1 VTVDLA
7 QAVTLLFVP
16 ANRPERYA
24 KAVASGA
31 DAVILDLED
40 SVPSAE
46 KAAARQSVRG
56 AWASLAAS
64 VIPVVV
70 RVNARGSGLLDDD
83 LEALRGLTP
92 VPAVMLS
99 KAESAADVARVRGVL
114 EGARVI
120 PLLETAAGLGAIDA
134 VASSPGV
141 VRLAIGHLD
150 FMADTG
156 IRASPGEPE
165 LSPLRFAVA
174 IATRTAGL
182 GPAVD
187 GVTVQ
192 TDDPRQLREDIAR
205 ARRFGFGGKLCIH
218 PRQVPI
224 AHAAFAPDAAELA
237 WAQRVVDA
245 DAAAGGRAV
254 QVDGRMVDLP
264 VVSLARLTL
273 ARARRS

>member
-1 VTVDLA
+1 MTGTLA
-7 QAVTLLFVP
+7 DAASFLFVP

-40 SVPSAE
+40 SVPPAE
-46 KAAARQSVRG
+46 KAAARQAVRAG
-56 AWASLAAS
+56 WAALAS
-64 VIPVVV
+64 SGTPIVV

-83 LEALRGLTP
+83 LDALRALTP

-99 KAESAADVARVRGVL
+99 KAESAAEIAHVRGML
-114 EGARVI
+114 PGATVI
-120 PLLETAAGLGAIDA
+120 PLVETAAGLHAIDA

-141 VRLAIGHLD
+141 ARLAIGHLD

-165 LSPLRFAVA
+165 LAPLRFAVA
-174 IATRTAGL
+174 MATRSAGL
-182 GPAVD
+182 APAVD

-192 TDDPRQLREDIAR
+192 TDDAAQLREDIAR

-218 PRQVPI
+218 PRQVGV
-224 AHAAFAPDAAELA
+224 AHEAFAPDAAELA

-264 VVSLARLTL
+264 VVSLARATL
-273 ARARRS
+273 ARARRR

>member
-1 VTVDLA
+1 MTRALA
-7 QAVTLLFVP
+7 EAVSFLFVP
-16 ANRPERYA
+16 ANRPERHA

-40 SVPSAE
+40 SVPAAE
-46 KAAARQSVRG
+46 KAPARQAVRG
-56 AWASLAAS
+56 GWSGLASSAIPI
-64 VIPVVV
+64 VI

-92 VPAVMLS
+92 VPAIMLS
-99 KAESAADVARVRGVL
+99 KAETAADIARVRGVL
-114 EGARVI
+114 EGAAVI
-120 PLLETAAGLGAIDA
+120 PLLETAAGLHAIDA

-156 IRASPGEPE
+156 LRAGPGEPE

-174 IATRTAGL
+174 MATRIAGL
-182 GPAVD
+182 APAVD

-192 TDDPRQLREDIAR
+192 TDDAAQLKEDIAR
-205 ARRFGFGGKLCIH
+205 ARRFGFGGKLLIH
-218 PRQVPI
+218 PRQVPV
-224 AHAAFAPDAAELA
+224 AHEAFAPDAAELA
-237 WAQRVVDA
+237 WAERVVAA

-273 ARARRS
+273 ARARRR

>member
-1 VTVDLA
+1 MTLA
-7 QAVTLLFVP
+7 DACSFLFVP
-16 ANRPERYA
+16 ANRPERYG

-40 SVPSAE
+40 SVPPNE
-46 KAAARQSVRG
+46 KASARQSVRD
-56 AWASLAAS
+56 AWADIAGEDTP
-64 VIPVVV
+64 IVV
-70 RVNARGSGLLDDD
+70 RVNADASGFLELD
-83 LEALRGLTP
+83 LAALRHLRP

-99 KAESAADVARVRGVL
+99 KAESPLQVGRVLAVLGGAA
-114 EGARVI
+114 VI
-120 PLLETAAGLGAIDA
+120 PLLETAAGLGAMDG
-134 VASSPGV
+134 VAAASGV

-156 IRASPGEPE
+156 IRASEGEPE
-165 LSPLRFAVA
+165 LAPLRFAVA
-174 IATRTAGL
+174 IATRAAGL
-182 GPAVD
+182 APAID

-192 TDDPRQLREDIAR
+192 TDDARRLREDCAR

-218 PRQVPI
+218 PRQVPVV
-224 AHAAFAPDAAELA
+224 HEAFSPTEDELA
-237 WAQRVVDA
+237 WAQRVVEA

-273 ARARRS
+273 ARTRKR

>member
-1 VTVDLA
+1 MTARLA
-7 QAVTLLFVP
+7 EAVSFLFVP
-16 ANRPERYA
+16 ANRPERHA

-40 SVPSAE
+40 SVPPAE
-46 KAAARQSVRG
+46 KAAARQAVRAG
-56 AWASLAAS
+56 WAALAPS
-64 VIPVVV
+64 GTPIVV

-83 LEALRGLTP
+83 LDALRGLTP
-92 VPAVMLS
+92 VPAIVLS
-99 KAESAADVARVRGVL
+99 KAESAADIAHVRGVL
-114 EGARVI
+114 PGAAVI
-120 PLLETAAGLGAIDA
+120 PLLETAAGLHAIDA

-156 IRASPGEPE
+156 IRASAGEPE
-165 LSPLRFAVA
+165 LAPLRFAVA
-174 IATRTAGL
+174 MATRAAGL
-182 GPAVD
+182 APAVD

-192 TDDPRQLREDIAR
+192 TDDAAQLREDIAR

-224 AHAAFAPDAAELA
+224 AHEAFAPGAAELA
-237 WAQRVVDA
+237 WAQRVVEA

-273 ARARRS
+273 ARARRR

>member
-1 VTVDLA
+1 MTPRLA
-7 QAVTLLFVP
+7 EAVSFLFVP

-40 SVPSAE
+40 SVPPAE
-46 KAAARQSVRG
+46 KAAARQAVRG
-56 AWASLAAS
+56 GWASLAPSGTPIA
-64 VIPVVV
+64 V

-92 VPAVMLS
+92 VPAIVLS
-99 KAESAADVARVRGVL
+99 KAESAADIAHVRGL
-114 EGARVI
+114 LPGAAVI
-120 PLLETAAGLGAIDA
+120 PLLETAAGLHAIDA
-134 VASSPGV
+134 VAASPGV

-165 LSPLRFAVA
+165 LAPLRFAVA
-174 IATRTAGL
+174 MATRTARL
-182 GPAVD
+182 APAVD

-192 TDDPRQLREDIAR
+192 TDDAAQMREDIAR

-218 PRQVPI
+218 PRQVPV
-224 AHAAFAPDAAELA
+224 AHEAFAPDAAELA
-237 WAQRVVDA
+237 WAQRVVEA

-273 ARARRS
+273 ARARRG

>member
-1 VTVDLA
+1 MTMDLA
-7 QAVTLLFVP
+7 QAVSFLFVP

-40 SVPSAE
+40 SVPPAE
-46 KAAARQSVRG
+46 KAAARQAVRAGWAGLAPCG
-56 AWASLAAS
+56 APIA
-64 VIPVVV
+64 V

-83 LEALRGLTP
+83 LDALRGLTP
-92 VPAVMLS
+92 VPAIVLS
-99 KAESAADVARVRGVL
+99 KAESAADVAHVRGVL
-114 EGARVI
+114 PGASVI
-120 PLLETAAGLGAIDA
+120 PLLETAAGLHAIDA

-156 IRASPGEPE
+156 IRAGPGEPE
-165 LSPLRFAVA
+165 LAPLRFAVA
-174 IATRTAGL
+174 MATRTAGL
-182 GPAVD
+182 VPAVD

-192 TDDPRQLREDIAR
+192 TDDAAQLREDIAR

-218 PRQVPI
+218 PRQVSV
-224 AHAAFAPDAAELA
+224 AHEAFAPDAAELA

-273 ARARRS
+273 ARARRR